1 MELRMS
7 AKERDRLDV
16 MSRVLRKE
24 LSLMEAS
31 GELGVSYRQVKRVW
45 RRFKAKGAAGLIHLA
60 RGRPSNNRLPEEVR
74 DRIVKRHQER
84 YADFGETLA
93 CEKLADDKLTVHPDT
108 LRSILKERGLHVPRR
123 HRSKHRRRRERR
135 GCFGSMVQMDGS
147 HHDWF
152 EGRAAKCVLMVL
164 IDDASN
170 VCLARFYPAEDL
182 AAAFDALGRWCRSY
196 GIPRS
201 LYVDRDSIYR
211 DAKCPWRATQFGRA
225 LKELGVKLICAH
237 SPQAKG
243 RVERRN
249 RVFQDRLVKELR
261 LRGIRSMVQANLF
274 LEGKFLAELNG
285 RFAVEPRRSVDLHR
299 PLPGEQKLAEI
310 LCRVEPRSVGNDWC
324 VRWKNRWLQIDAE
337 ESCTPLAGKKVE
349 VRELAGGDLLVS
361 HQGRR
366 LRWTALADRPRKQ
379 NLIVNNQ
386 RWRPGPGHPWVDQP
400 ACKNRPAR

>member
-16 MSRVLRKE
+16 MSRVSRRE

-31 GELGVSYRQVKRVW
+31 GELGLSYRQVKRVW
-45 RRFKAKGAAGLIHLA
+45 QRFKAKGAAGLMHRA
-60 RGRPSNNRLPEEVR
+60 RGRPSNNRTPDEVR

-93 CEKLADDKLTVHPDT
+93 CEKLAKDKLPVHPDT

-123 HRSKHRRRRERR
+123 RRCKHRRRRERR
-135 GCFGSMVQMDGS
+135 AYFGSMVQMDGS

-164 IDDASN
+164 I
-170 VCLARFYPAEDL
+170 E
-182 AAAFDALGRWCRSY
+182 
-196 GIPRS
+196 
-201 LYVDRDSIYR
+201 
-211 DAKCPWRATQFGRA
+211 
-225 LKELGVKLICAH
+225 
-237 SPQAKG
+237 
-243 RVERRN
+243 
-249 RVFQDRLVKELR
+249 
-261 LRGIRSMVQANLF
+261 
-274 LEGKFLAELNG
+274 
-285 RFAVEPRRSVDLHR
+285 EP
-299 PLPGEQKLAEI
+299 KLAEV

-324 VRWKNRWLQIDAE
+324 VRWKNRWLQIEVD

-349 VRELAGGDLLVS
+349 VRELVGGDLLVS
-361 HQGRR
+361 HQGHR
-366 LRWTALADRPRKQ
+366 LGWTALANRPRKH

-400 ACKNRPAR
+400 ACQNRRTK